1 MSFKDREHTRNIE
14 NTDTVKKLRDI
25 NQRDMQENT
34 GMWDRDNE
42 SNKETYDR
50 ENMNG
55 GNERPNYEEGRK
67 TTKEKNKTGH
77 IFLNLYAVLAT
88 IVAVVGIALCVRL
101 YSENDSVGS
110 DNQNTFSEIGATKGV
125 GGSGGIS
132 ENEYSVEEMKEIIR
146 DYMENNK
153 GTLEML
159 RELFPEDIVV
169 YHTNR
174 YMFIP
179 VIEDLEKNDIDNE
192 KIEKL
197 DDGEI
202 VYVENGEIVS
212 HKGIDISK
220 YQGDIDWKKVAD
232 SGVEFAMIRVA
243 YRGYGTGE
251 IVEDEKAKDNILGA
265 LDAGIKVGVY
275 FFSQA
280 ITKEEAIEEANF
292 TIDIIKKYNITYPVV
307 FDTETTLSNTERAKD
322 LTVDE
327 RTQIAIAF
335 CEQIKKEGY
344 TPVIYANLKWF
355 AMSLDMSKL
364 EDYEKWFAGYND
376 ELYFPYKISMWQYA
390 ESGKIDG
397 ITGTVDMNISFKDWS
412 EKTVEE

>member
-34 GMWDRDNE
+34 GMWERDNE

-55 GNERPNYEEGRK
+55 RNERPNYEEGRK

-110 DNQNTFSEIGATKGV
+110 DNQSTFSEIGATKGV

-220 YQGDIDWKKVAD
+220 YQGDIDWVAVHEKECAKYEPMTIAGTEFIRRFLMHVLPKGFVRIRYYGLLACRCKKDKMTLCRNLLGCEQYISRLRGKKV
-232 SGVEFAMIRVA
+232 EEKMMILYNVDICKCKECGEPLRRFRV
-243 YRGYGTGE
+243 
-251 IVEDEKAKDNILGA
+251 
-265 LDAGIKVGVY
+265 
-275 FFSQA
+275 
-280 ITKEEAIEEANF
+280 
-292 TIDIIKKYNITYPVV
+292 
-307 FDTETTLSNTERAKD
+307 
-322 LTVDE
+322 
-327 RTQIAIAF
+327 
-335 CEQIKKEGY
+335 
-344 TPVIYANLKWF
+344 
-355 AMSLDMSKL
+355 
-364 EDYEKWFAGYND
+364 
-376 ELYFPYKISMWQYA
+376 
-390 ESGKIDG
+390 DG
-397 ITGTVDMNISFKDWS
+397 RYMLC
-412 EKTVEE
+412 